1 MDVVL
6 IPLIHVISYVL
17 SLYGWVLIIMVA
29 MSWLV
34 QFNILNTRQRAVY
47 LIMDLLYRLTNPAL
61 RPIRRFLPDMGGLDI
76 SPIVLIIILFFI
88 QEVLGRLAL
97 KLAGL

>member
-6 IPLIHVISYVL
+6 LPLIHVVSYVIY
-17 SLYGWVLIIMVA
+17 LYSWVLIIAVA

-34 QFNILNTRQRAVY
+34 NFNIINTRQRAVY
-47 LIMDLLYRLTNPAL
+47 MVMDVLHRITEPAL

-76 SPIVLIIILFFI
+76 SPIVLIIVLFFA
-88 QEVLGRLAL
+88 QEVLDRLGA
-97 KLAGL
+97 KIAGF